1 MLKKFNHM
9 KPQINIAIPIYN
21 GSLTILETIQ
31 SVADQTYK
39 NWVINIYDNNSSDK
53 SIKLIST
60 KYTKLISEGKIK
72 IHLNDGFIT
81 QAQNWNRCLNEIK
94 SFEYFKL
101 LCADDI
107 LEPNHLEVGI
117 KALSKTKNDVA
128 AFSSSINYIDEE
140 SNIFGFRSYGFF
152 KIEFWLSLFYR
163 NYLGCPSAMII
174 KTNTYK
180 GYTFSE
186 IPYVGD
192 LIFFMEFYLD
202 DKIFIFTKKP
212 SASFRVT
219 STSDTGRSYGTREM
233 ILGRREFR
241 KLIIK
246 TMKVKGLCKLFL
258 FAFNLLITAAEK
270 FYFTARKTLKSLK

>member
-1 MLKKFNHM
+1 MNWEIEYSTIGDFGEVVMGLSPKGDTYNEEEEGLPLLNGPTEFGSSH
-9 KPQINIAIPIYN
+9 PIP
-21 GSLTILETIQ
+21 
-31 SVADQTYK
+31 
-39 NWVINIYDNNSSDK
+39 
-53 SIKLIST
+53 
-60 KYTKLISEGKIK
+60 
-72 IHLNDGFIT
+72 
-81 QAQNWNRCLNEIK
+81 
-94 SFEYFKL
+94 
-101 LCADDI
+101 
-107 LEPNHLEVGI
+107 
-117 KALSKTKNDVA
+117 
-128 AFSSSINYIDEE
+128 
-140 SNIFGFRSYGFF
+140 
-152 KIEFWLSLFYR
+152 SLFTTDSKR
-163 NYLGCPSAMII
+163 ES
-174 KTNTYK
+174 K
-180 GYTFSE
+180 
-186 IPYVGD
+186 VGD